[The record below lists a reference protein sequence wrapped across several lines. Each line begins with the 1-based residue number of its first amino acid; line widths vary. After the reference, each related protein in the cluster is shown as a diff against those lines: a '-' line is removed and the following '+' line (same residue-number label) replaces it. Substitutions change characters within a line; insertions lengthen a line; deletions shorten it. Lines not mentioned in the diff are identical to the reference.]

1 MLPSAEGSG
10 LMINAEAEMAKP
22 EGVLTRTEPL
32 PPLPAVA
39 VICVAEFTVKEL
51 TGVPPMLTAVAPVKL
66 APVMV
71 STALSG
77 QPDVGEKEKM
87 AGAAADKKV
96 KPALLPVPAGLVT
109 DTWPE
114 APVLTMAVMR
124 LPFTTVKDAAGVPPK
139 LTAVAVAKL
148 LPVMVMVVPE

>member
-1 MLPSAEGSG
+1 MLSSAEGSTF
-10 LMINAEAEMAKP
+10 MVKAAAEMAIP
-22 EGVLTRTEPL
+22 EDVLTSTGPL
-32 PPLPAVA
+32 LPLPAVA

-71 STALSG
+71 STALPG
-77 QPDVGEKEKM
+77 QPDVGEKDKM

-124 LPFTTVKDAAGVPPK
+124 LPFTTEKDAAGVPPK
-139 LTAVAVAKL
+139 LTAVAVVKL
-148 LPVMVMVVPE
+148 LPVMVTVVPE